1 MEQKSLFNRNE
12 KNSKRDGSDSE
23 RKTDTGTGD
32 LDRESD
38 PDREG
43 DPDKKNDSGD
53 KETNSEGEAPGETES
68 ELSADSE
75 KSQEGHSRGPGRP
88 PKRPSERRSKSHGL
102 KLKPAEKEELERRAR
117 EAGVSIN
124 KYLRRTALGGEPLRP
139 DRQVLQEIISI
150 RDALAEL
157 RRIARE
163 KNLPEVERLV
173 AETLSEVEAKFG
185 RML

>member
-12 KNSKRDGSDSE
+12 KNSKRDGPESE
-23 RKTDTGTGD
+23 KKTDTGTSD
-32 LDRESD
+32 LDRT
-38 PDREG
+38 G
-43 DPDKKNDSGD
+43 GPDKKNDSGD
-53 KETNSEGEAPGETES
+53 KESEGEAPGETES